1 MELSN
6 RDKAVAIISNA
17 LAVYSIYSEKGSI
30 PNNQSMIDFIMK
42 VVPNEIKSEISIGL
56 IDNVFE
62 YVSNRHLELS

>member
-1 MELSN
+1 MSLSN
-6 RDKAVAIISNA
+6 REKGIAIIANA
-17 LAVYSIYSEKGSI
+17 IAIYSIATENGSL

-42 VVPNEIKSEISIGL
+42 AVPEDVKSEISIDL